1 MVALEAW
8 SIDSLFSSLL
18 KPSLSCHNSYS
29 TPMLHHV
36 MIHEKA
42 NLVIILILMPQI
54 QLRQDNRPRACEE
67 A

>member
-36 MIHEKA
+36 MVHEQA
-42 NLVIILILMPQI
+42 NLVIILILMPQV
-54 QLRQDNRPRACEE
+54 QL
-67 A
+67 